1 MIDRDTIMDLF
12 PIFLKLTERRCLV
25 LGAGNLAEAK
35 IESLRAANAR
45 VTVIA
50 PHARERILDL
60 AAAGEI
66 DLLTRPYAPGDVAD
80 SEARFFLVVAATND
94 PAVNRAVYQEA
105 VAANVLCNAVDDP
118 PFCDFYFPSVVRRG
132 DLQIAISTAGASPA
146 LAQRL
151 RKEINAQLP
160 LDTGDWLTDLGNLRR
175 EVVAAEPLNEE
186 RKLLL
191 HQLAS
196 REVCGFD
203 QCPSRVLAREHA
215 RTNPFPSAME
225 TKSQS

>member
-1 MIDRDTIMDLF
+1 MDLF
-12 PIFLKLTERRCLV
+12 PIFLKLTGRRCLV
-25 LGAGNLAEAK
+25 VGAGNLAESK
-35 IESLRAANAR
+35 IESLRAANGE

-50 PHARERILDL
+50 PTAGPRIQEMADAGEVTWHEREF
-60 AAAGEI
+60 AAG
-66 DLLTRPYAPGDVAD
+66 DVHD
-80 SEARFFLVVAATND
+80 FFLVVTATNI
-94 PAVNRAVYQEA
+94 ASVNRAVYLEA
-105 VAANVLCNAVDDP
+105 QAKNILCNAVDDP

-160 LDTGDWLTDLGNLRR
+160 LDTGDWLADLGNLRR
-175 EVVAAEPLNEE
+175 EVVQAEPLNDE

-191 HQLAS
+191 HRLAQ

-203 QCPSRVLAREHA
+203 GCPSRVLARRHA
-215 RTNPFPSAME
+215 LVNP
-225 TKSQS
+225 QSVEESKGE

>member
-1 MIDRDTIMDLF
+1 MDLF
-12 PIFLKLTERRCLV
+12 PIFLKLTGRPCLV
-25 LGAGNLAEAK
+25 IGAGHLAESK
-35 IESLRAANAR
+35 IESLLTAHGQ

-50 PHARERILDL
+50 PQASEKIQDL

-66 DLLTRPYAPGDVAD
+66 TLHQRPYAAGDVQNY
-80 SEARFFLVVAATND
+80 FLVVTATNV
-94 PAVNRAVYQEA
+94 PAVNRAVFHEA
-105 VAANVLCNAVDDP
+105 TAANVLCNAVDDP

-175 EVVAAEPLNEE
+175 EVVAAEPLNES
-186 RKLLL
+186 RRLLL
-191 HQLAS
+191 HQLAT
-196 REVCGFD
+196 REVCGYD
-203 QCPSRVLAREHA
+203 GCPSRALAREHA
-215 RTNPFPSAME
+215 RTNPAQTNPPPPAKE
-225 TKSQS
+225 EATK

>member
-1 MIDRDTIMDLF
+1 MDLF
-12 PIFLKLTERRCLV
+12 PIFLKLTGRRCLV
-25 LGAGNLAEAK
+25 IGAGNLAESK
-35 IESLRAANAR
+35 IESLRNAHAH

-50 PHARERILDL
+50 PEARERILDL

-66 DLLTRPYAPGDVAD
+66 DYLQRPYAPGDVAHSNSD
-80 SEARFFLVVAATND
+80 SEARYFLVVTATND
-94 PAVNRAVYQEA
+94 GAVNRAVYHEA
-105 VAANVLCNAVDDP
+105 VAANILCNAVDDP

-160 LDTGDWLTDLGNLRR
+160 LAPGVGLTDLATLRR
-175 EVVAAEPLNEE
+175 EVVAAEPLNES

-191 HQLAS
+191 HQLAT
-196 REVCGFD
+196 REVC
-203 QCPSRVLAREHA
+203 
-215 RTNPFPSAME
+215 
-225 TKSQS
+225 